1 MGRSGASGLRIVA
14 VALALSAALLSPAC
28 APGGNEAAAQEA
40 GLPVQGQAN
49 TGQPASPA
57 FIVDFAKGFD
67 PATQYLTDNAT
78 HGDWISSAHDPKNAH
93 FRAGVMAL
101 AIEKRPYKGKP
112 NSGSEFLRQGMY
124 GYGRYEVV
132 MKPPGGSGL
141 VSSFFTYTGP
151 WQGDP
156 HDEIDIEFLG
166 KNTRQLHLNYFRD
179 GREHGS
185 IYIDLPFDYTED
197 FHIYAFEWTP
207 GRIRWFVDGEQVH
220 EASGLLVPTTT
231 GMAMAS
237 VWSGGPP
244 TVEWLGPNKWQP
256 GAAAVYRCMSHVP
269 MGQTGAQCAD
279 SWPATR

>member
-1 MGRSGASGLRIVA
+1 VSVAAIA
-14 VALALSAALLSPAC
+14 VAGTAFMWRT
-28 APGGNEAAAQEA
+28 GTGNSQQAVAQEA
-40 GLPVQGQAN
+40 GLTVQGEAN
-49 TGQPASPA
+49 TGEPASPA
-57 FIVDFAKGFD
+57 FLVDFAGGFD

-78 HGDWISSAHDPKNAH
+78 DGDWISSAHDPQNAH

-112 NSGSEFLRQGMY
+112 NSGAEFLRQGMY

-151 WQGDP
+151 WQGHP

-166 KNTRQLHLNYFRD
+166 KNTRQLHANYFRN
-179 GREHGS
+179 GKEHGS

-197 FHIYAFEWTP
+197 FHLYAFEWTP
-207 GRIRWFVDGEQVH
+207 GRIRWFVDGAQVH
-220 EASGLLVPTTT
+220 EEAGLLVPTTT

-244 TVEWLGPNKWQP
+244 TLQWLGPNKWH
-256 GAAAVYRCMSHVP
+256 GGSAAVYRCMSHVP
-269 MGQTGAQCAD
+269 LGQSGPQCAD
-279 SWPATR
+279 SWPD